1 MTSLDHTDTP
11 ASVDYVTVYI
21 AFELSKA
28 KWMLGVVLPGAKK
41 LSRYTITG
49 GDVAALAVRLAEWR
63 RKAALGGKPVRM
75 LSCYEAG
82 FDGHWLHRWLTDQGV
97 INHEIDPSSIEVS
110 RRARRVKTDRI
121 DLERMMRALLDL
133 LRGEPEACRVVHVPS
148 VEDEDRRRGRRG
160 RRAPRNGR
168 HPHNNRNQG

>member
-1 MTSLDHTDTP
+1 MTNLDPTDTP
-11 ASVDYVTVYI
+11 ATVDYATVYV

-49 GDVAALAVRLAEWR
+49 GDVAALAARLAEWR

-82 FDGHWLHRWLTDQGV
+82 FDGHWPPRSLTAQGG
-97 INHEIDPSSIEVS
+97 INPDIDPSSLG
-110 RRARRVKTDRI
+110 A
-121 DLERMMRALLDL
+121 
-133 LRGEPEACRVVHVPS
+133 H
-148 VEDEDRRRGRRG
+148 RRG
-160 RRAPRNGR
+160 
-168 HPHNNRNQG
+168 